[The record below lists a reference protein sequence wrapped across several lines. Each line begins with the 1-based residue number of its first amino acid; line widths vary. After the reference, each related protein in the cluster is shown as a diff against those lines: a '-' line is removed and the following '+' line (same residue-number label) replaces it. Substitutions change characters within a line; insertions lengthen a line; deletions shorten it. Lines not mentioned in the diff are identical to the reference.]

1 MQFRKLSTT
10 ALNLKQECKIIKYSH
25 DLSNAASFKVY
36 VSYSYWKHLFT
47 QIQCL
52 VTLAIVYLFI
62 YLFNAPQVNPSS
74 LSNCWQFLKQ

>member
-1 MQFRKLSTT
+1 MQLRKLSIT

-25 DLSNAASFKVY
+25 DLSNTAAFKVY
-36 VSYSYWKHLFT
+36 VSYGCWKHLFT

-62 YLFNAPQVNPSS
+62 APRVNLSS
-74 LSNCWQFLKQ
+74 LSN